1 MQRNA
6 EIGLSTKLS
15 KIAAIPKM
23 PPATGT
29 IFRIKKYA
37 LHDGPGIRTTV
48 FLKGCPLSCWWC
60 HNPEGQSRQPEPMAA
75 KSGAGAGAADAETI
89 GRRVTVAEVVRE
101 IEKDLIFYDSSGGG
115 ATFSG
120 GEPLSQPAFLRA
132 LLLACREREIHT
144 AVDTSGYAPV
154 ETPAALLGLVDL
166 WLFDLKILDESA
178 HRRHTGVSNRAILRN
193 LRQIAA
199 GDGKVVI
206 RFALVPGITD
216 DNDNLE
222 QLARLVRSLGTVSR
236 IDLLPYHAAAAGK
249 YRRLGKE
256 SKLRALKPPT
266 ARRVAAVETFLTS
279 RGLQVQVGG

>member
-1 MQRNA
+1 
-6 EIGLSTKLS
+6 
-15 KIAAIPKM
+15 M

-29 IFRIKKYA
+29 IFRIKKFA

-48 FLKGCPLSCWWC
+48 FLKGCPLACWWC

-75 KSGAGAGAADAETI
+75 KSGAGPDAADAETI
-89 GRRVTVAEVVRE
+89 GRQVTVAEVVRE
-101 IEKDLIFYDSSGGG
+101 IEKDRIFYDTSGGG

-120 GEPLSQPAFLRA
+120 GEPLSQPAFLHA

-144 AVDTSGYAPV
+144 AVDTSGYAPA
-154 ETPAALLGLVDL
+154 ETPAALLDLVDL
-166 WLFDLKILDESA
+166 WLFDLKILNETD
-178 HRRHTGVSNRAILRN
+178 HQRYTGVSNRPIIDN
-193 LRQIAA
+193 LRFIAA
-199 GDGKVVI
+199 SGGNIVL

-216 DNDNLE
+216 DDDNLE
-222 QLARLVRSLGTVSR
+222 HLAQLARSLETVTR

-256 SKLRALKPPT
+256 NRLRGLKPPSDQ
-266 ARRVAAVETFLTS
+266 RVAAVENFLTS